1 MIDQLR
7 PSTRMNDA
15 ELRKTID
22 TEYKFLSNLF
32 DQIKQF
38 RQSETVQ
45 EKETEKQHGIQVTN
59 RTGKIKTAKELK
71 EVQRA
76 KTLEELHQRLDSYKA
91 TKAVKKGPNY
101 ERNLKKKIKKKT
113 KVQNAKEERKKLA
126 RQLSKEKKAER
137 RREEEETKRL
147 LEKAIEDKKP
157 KIGDIES
164 KANLKTVQEMPEAKG
179 SIVFNKI
186 DVAEEEKSKPA
197 KDRPQVALQK
207 LEKTQRLITKL
218 KEKGNIEKA
227 SQIQDKVLWNNVLSK
242 AEGVKVKDD
251 KEKIK
256 KSIKR
261 VEERKKKSEKKW
273 KERKEHTEKQME
285 MRQKKRKDNLK
296 SRKDQK
302 IKKKIKKSIKK
313 GRTLPGV
320 NDK

>member
-1 MIDQLR
+1 MIDQLKT
-7 PSTRMNDA
+7 SSNMNDT

-22 TEYKFLSNLF
+22 TEYKFLSNVF
-32 DQIKQF
+32 EQIKQF

-45 EKETEKQHGIQVTN
+45 EKGTERHVQVTN

-91 TKAVKKGPNY
+91 SKAVKKGPNY
-101 ERNLKKKIKKKT
+101 ERNLKRKIKKKS
-113 KVQNAKEERKKLA
+113 KVLKAKEERKKLA
-126 RQLSKEKKAER
+126 RRVAKEKKAEQK
-137 RREEEETKRL
+137 REEEETKRL
-147 LEKAIEDKKP
+147 LEKANLEKKP
-157 KIGDIES
+157 NVAEIDC
-164 KANLKTVQEMPEAKG
+164 KATIKPVTEVPVAKG
-179 SIVFNKI
+179 SIVFNKL
-186 DVAEEEKSKPA
+186 DVVDESVKAKPA

-207 LEKTQRLITKL
+207 LEKTQRLISKL
-218 KEKGNIEKA
+218 KEKGNIDKA
-227 SQIQDKVLWNNVLSK
+227 AKIQDKVLWNNVLNK
-242 AEGVKVKDD
+242 AEGVRVKDD

-261 VEERKKKSEKKW
+261 VEDRKKKSEKKW
-273 KERKEHTEKQME
+273 KERIEHTQKQME
-285 MRQKKRKDNLK
+285 SRQKKRKENLK